1 MKKVDPVRG
10 VPAGGDAL
18 PDAVPLTLAQI
29 QSQATASL
37 LRSLSDEAWSFQ
49 LQKRSGLLTPDP
61 APAESA
67 PIMPATALGS
77 AELYS
82 GLQGSLNGMNKG
94 SIPSYQ
100 YRGVGRDPRWNK

>member
-1 MKKVDPVRG
+1 MKKIDPVRG
-10 VPAGGDAL
+10 NAL
-18 PDAVPLTLAQI
+18 PDAAPLTLAQI
-29 QSQATASL
+29 QAQATSSL
-37 LRSLSDEAWSFQ
+37 LRSMSDEAWSFQ

-61 APAESA
+61 APDAGA

-82 GLQGSLNGMNKG
+82 GLRGSLNGMKQG
-94 SIPSYQ
+94 RIPSYQ